1 MSTQA
6 IFGQV
11 SIANS
16 LRRGIH
22 IFARAVLTSPQ
33 GRADQAAAK
42 VLTTPFEESD
52 YVKEQRAKAIERLG
66 ENWVLH
72 SNYKSNPKHSN
83 SVAIWWP
90 HRTLK
95 FQS

>member
-1 MSTQA
+1 MTTQT

-11 SIANS
+11 SIFNN
-16 LRRGIH
+16 LRRGAH
-22 IFARAVLTSPQ
+22 ILARALLTGPQ
-33 GRADQAAAK
+33 GRMDHAAAK
-42 VLTTPFEESD
+42 VLTEPFEESA
-52 YVKEQRAKAIERLG
+52 YVKEQRAKAIESLG
-66 ENWVLH
+66 KNWVLH
-72 SNYKSNPKHSN
+72 SDYKPNPKHSN

>member
-1 MSTQA
+1 MSTQT

-33 GRADQAAAK
+33 GRMDQAAAK
-42 VLTTPFEESD
+42 VLTKPFEESD

-72 SNYKSNPKHSN
+72 SNYKPNPKHSN
-83 SVAIWWP
+83 SMAIWWP

>member
-6 IFGQV
+6 IFSQV

-33 GRADQAAAK
+33 GRMDQAAAK
-42 VLTTPFEESD
+42 VLTKPFEESD
-52 YVKEQRAKAIERLG
+52 YVKEQGHRASGRELG
-66 ENWVLH
+66 SAQQLQAE
-72 SNYKSNPKHSN
+72 SE
-83 SVAIWWP
+83 A
-90 HRTLK
+90 
-95 FQS
+95 Q